1 MSPCSHLRFRAP
13 LERAVLL
20 IFLAVLSGCDVP
32 TALPIFDVR
41 WVIPVEETS
50 ISVDELLPTDVT
62 VVGGNFEVT
71 NVADV
76 MLSQTLDVLCPDCI
90 PFNGLTVDKPLFN
103 LVYNQSGSLPA
114 DLVSVELV
122 SASISLAM
130 QNDLGFD
137 PIRPAV
143 AAPGTMTIT
152 IHAVDATG
160 PELGRV
166 VLDGNVATDSVPD
179 GALTTVSLPL
189 QPGTLTSTFVAVVDV
204 FSPLGDP
211 LLIDITSSFDITV
224 TVGTVLVSSATLDV
238 DGLAVNLD
246 PTPLDAE
253 GIDSTA
259 VNRIQSG
266 SLILDIQNPFG
277 VGVDSLSLG
286 ISGPFPSSPIQKI
299 LSIGSG
305 ATSSVTLMYT
315 ATELQSFLGQSGVQI
330 TGAGTVVSP
339 GGPATVT
346 PTDEVVIEATLDIVL
361 EIS

>member
-1 MSPCSHLRFRAP
+1 MSPCSQLRFRAP
-13 LERAVLL
+13 LERAGLL
-20 IFLAVLSGCDVP
+20 IVLAVLSGCDVP

-50 ISVDELLPTDVT
+50 ISVVELLPTDVT

-90 PFNGLTVDKPLFN
+90 PLNGLTVDKPLFN

-114 DLVSVELV
+114 DVVSVELV

-224 TVGTVLVSSATLDV
+224 TVGTVSVSSATLNV

-277 VGVDSLSLG
+277 VGVDLSLD
-286 ISGPFPSSPIQKI
+286 ISGPFPISPIQKS

-305 ATSSVTLMYT
+305 ATSSVTLTYT

-330 TGAGTVVSP
+330 TGVGTVVSP
-339 GGPATVT
+339 GGPATVA
-346 PTDEVVIEATLDIVL
+346 PTDEVVIEADLDIVL